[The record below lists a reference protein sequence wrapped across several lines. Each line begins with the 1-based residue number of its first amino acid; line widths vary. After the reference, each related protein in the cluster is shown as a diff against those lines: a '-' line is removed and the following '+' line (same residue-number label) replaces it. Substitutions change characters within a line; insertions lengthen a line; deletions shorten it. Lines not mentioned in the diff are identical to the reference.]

1 MVRGAGLGFPFCVPF
16 PLLGLVSCAEGHG
29 LIDRLLP
36 LPATSTQSKN
46 STIKLVVFRFKTG
59 RYHVQLKGV
68 LSSRSMFNVH
78 PHSFISHWFRINIG
92 VRWRCLRISH
102 GKIT

>member
-1 MVRGAGLGFPFCVPF
+1 VRGAGLGFPFCVPF

-46 STIKLVVFRFKTG
+46 SMIKLVVLDSRLDIITCNLVP
-59 RYHVQLKGV
+59 VQC
-68 LSSRSMFNVH
+68 SMFILTLLFPIGSVL
-78 PHSFISHWFRINIG
+78 IS
-92 VRWRCLRISH
+92 V
-102 GKIT
+102 